1 MKEQIEKAFIEN
13 FGRGTFITITTPAR
27 ANLIGEHI
35 DYQGGYVL
43 PIGVDKF
50 IFTCGRERKDKSI
63 KLFSFN
69 YNQYFETTTDE
80 IRYQKE
86 YPWANYIL
94 GVLVEFKKL
103 GNPLPGIEI
112 VIGGNIPV
120 GSGLSSSA
128 AVEISIAV
136 LSQKITGIELEPIEV
151 IKLAR
156 RAENEFVGVA
166 CGIMDQFSIY
176 LSKKDNA
183 LLLNCKTLDYKYV
196 PLRMEGHKFLLV
208 DTKKERSLSS
218 SVYNERVRSV
228 NEAVNI
234 IKKYEN
240 IEFLT
245 DVKDIHF
252 YRDKLPYETF
262 KRALHIFEENH
273 RVLESVMS
281 IEKGDTDGFGELMY
295 LSHESLKDLYEVS
308 CEELDFIV
316 GFSKNF
322 KEVKGARLTGAGMG
336 GCCLVLLEGSFIP
349 YFISELTTLYQSA
362 FSKKPE
368 FYEIQPVDGAFYQ
381 NLLVSRLQSH

>member
-1 MKEQIEKAFIEN
+1 MKEEIEKAFIEK
-13 FGRGTFITITTPAR
+13 FGSGNFITITTPAR

-43 PIGVDKF
+43 PIGVDRF
-50 IFTCGRERKDKSI
+50 IFTCGRERKDRSV

-69 YNQYFETTTDE
+69 YNQHFETTINE
-80 IRYQKE
+80 IEYQKE
-86 YPWANYIL
+86 YHWANYIL
-94 GVLVEFKKL
+94 GVLAEFKKM
-103 GNPLPGIEI
+103 GYNLPGMEI
-112 VIGGNIPV
+112 AIGGNIPV

-128 AVEISIAV
+128 AVEVSIAV
-136 LSQKITGIELEPIEV
+136 LFQKIAGIEIEPIEV

-196 PLRMEGHKFLLV
+196 PLRMGSHKFLLV

-218 SVYNERVRSV
+218 SVYNERVHSV

-234 IKKYEN
+234 IKKYED

-245 DVKDIHF
+245 DVKDIHS
-252 YRDKLPYETF
+252 YRDKLPYETY

-273 RVLESVMS
+273 RVLESVQS
-281 IEKGDTDGFGELMY
+281 LEKGDIDGFGELMY

-336 GCCLVLLEGSFIP
+336 GCCLVLLETSFIP
-349 YFISELTTLYQSA
+349 YFISELASLYQSA
-362 FSKKPE
+362 FGKKPGA
-368 FYEIQPVDGAFYQ
+368 YDIQPVDGALYQ
-381 NLLVSRLQSH
+381 NF